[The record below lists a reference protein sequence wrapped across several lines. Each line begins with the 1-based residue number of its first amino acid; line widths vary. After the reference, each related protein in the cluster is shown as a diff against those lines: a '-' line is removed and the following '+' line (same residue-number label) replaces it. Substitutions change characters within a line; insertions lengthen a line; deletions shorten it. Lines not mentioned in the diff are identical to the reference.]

1 MGDIT
6 SVRGETMGNKVA
18 IIGIPY
24 DEKSS
29 FLKGSSEAPQ
39 KIRSALNS
47 PSWNLWT
54 EMGLNLGEKSI
65 FSDFGDVD
73 CISGGD
79 PFSLIEESVSQILKK
94 DFHPIVLGGDHAI
107 TYPVIRAFGETFSDL
122 NVLQF
127 DAHPDLYAELDGDR
141 YSHACPFTRIME
153 EKLIARL
160 VQVGIRTM
168 NDHQRSQVEKF
179 GVEVIEM
186 RQLSDSFPLEFDA
199 PLYISFDMDAL
210 DPAFAPGVSHHEPGG
225 LSTRQVISIIHSLNA
240 EVVGA
245 DIVEFNP
252 RRDPLGITAM
262 AAAKIVKE
270 LSAACIKSL
279 SSI

>member
-6 SVRGETMGNKVA
+6 SLRGKIMGSKVA
-18 IIGIPY
+18 IIGLPF

-29 FLKGSSEAPQ
+29 FLKGPSEAPQ
-39 KIRSALNS
+39 KIRAALNS
-47 PSWNLWT
+47 PSSTLWT

-73 CISGGD
+73 FMSSGG
-79 PFSLIEESVSQILKK
+79 PFSDIEEAVSLILKK
-94 DFHPIVLGGDHAI
+94 DFHPIVLGGDHSI
-107 TYPVIRAFGETFSDL
+107 TYPVIRAFGERFKDL
-122 NVLQF
+122 SILQF

-141 YSHACPFTRIME
+141 YSHACPFARIME

-168 NDHQRSQVEKF
+168 NDHHRSQVEKF

-186 RQLSDSFPLEFDA
+186 RQLSDSFILKFDS
-199 PLYISFDMDAL
+199 PLYISFDMDVL
-210 DPAFAPGVSHHEPGG
+210 DPAFASGVSHYEPGG

-240 EVVGA
+240 KVVGA

-262 AAAKIVKE
+262 AAAKILKE
-270 LSAACIKSL
+270 IAGACIKSL
-279 SSI
+279 PST